1 VEDAKKFGVQGLLKD
16 LIHVIDTLDLAL
28 TNTATV
34 RELPAEQARQELE
47 NFHEA
52 IRVLEKDL
60 HKALGS
66 HGVSR
71 VVPPEGDDFNPNHHN
86 ALYTAPH
93 DALPRNKVS
102 KVHKAGWTLHS
113 RVLRPAQVGVSTGP
127 QKKD

>member
-1 VEDAKKFGVQGLLKD
+1 MEDAKKFGVQGLLKD

-28 TNTATV
+28 ASTTTV
-34 RELPAEQARQELE
+34 REMPSE
-47 NFHEA
+47 
-52 IRVLEKDL
+52 
-60 HKALGS
+60 
-66 HGVSR
+66 HGVTR

-102 KVHKAGWTLHS
+102 KVHKAGWSLHS
-113 RVLRPAQVGVSTGP
+113 RIIRPAQVGVSTGP